1 MLRSSLLFH
10 AVALPYDM
18 LTRHPVW
25 ERDCARM
32 ALELPAG
39 ARHVLDVGCGPGNS
53 TLQLPPGAV
62 GGDHALSM
70 LRRSEEH
77 TSELQSRG
85 HLVCRL
91 LLEKKNRS

>member
-39 ARHVLDVGCGPGNS
+39 ARHVLDVGCSPGNS
-53 TLQLPPGAV
+53 TLQLPPGAP
-62 GGDHALSM
+62 GAASTA
-70 LRRSEEH
+70 RSEEH
-77 TSELQSRG
+77 TSELQSRL

-91 LLEKKNRS
+91 LLEKKKTNACHT